1 MTVFITVVTSRS
13 TSTVDPIRP
22 IALDLVGLVHQT
34 VCTEEVGSL
43 LCVAVPVLC
52 TVELVGVPAVSLANA
67 DVSGVVVSG
76 SAVCLMS
83 RSGMKTWTPMINRG
97 VASAA

>member
-1 MTVFITVVTSRS
+1 MTDFIAVVTSRS
-13 TSTVDPIRP
+13 TTTVDPIRP

-34 VCTEEVGSL
+34 VRTEEVGSS
-43 LCVAVPVLC
+43 LCVAVPVLGA
-52 TVELVGVPAVSLANA
+52 VELVGVPAVFLANA

>member
-1 MTVFITVVTSRS
+1 MTVFIALVTRRP
-13 TSTVDPIRP
+13 TTTVDTIGP
-22 IALDLVGLVHQT
+22 IALHLARLEHQT
-34 VCTEEVGSL
+34 VRTEEVGSS
-43 LCVAVPVLC
+43 LCVAVPVLGA
-52 TVELVGVPAVSLANA
+52 VELVGVPAVSLANA